1 MTVEH
6 TCISQERLALLRKE
20 IFQEEFEKQER
31 NILNIISSNFEITMN
46 ETKTLKTEISELKR
60 SLDFTEDVL

>member
-31 NILNIISSNFEITMN
+31 NILNIVSSNFEIAMN